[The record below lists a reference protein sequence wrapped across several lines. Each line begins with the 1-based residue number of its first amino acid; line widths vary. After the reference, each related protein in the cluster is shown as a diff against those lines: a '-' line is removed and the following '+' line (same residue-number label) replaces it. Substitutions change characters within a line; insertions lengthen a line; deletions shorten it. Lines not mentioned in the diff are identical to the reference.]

1 MRLEDARKSLP
12 ENLGGGML
20 LEDRD
25 AARSD
30 RSSGLSWLTML
41 VLAAAALALAVALGG

>member
-1 MRLEDARKSLP
+1 MRLEDARRSLP
-12 ENLGGGML
+12 ENLGGDML

-30 RSSGLSWLTML
+30 SSNGISWLTML
-41 VLAAAALALAVALGG
+41 VLAATSLALAVALGG